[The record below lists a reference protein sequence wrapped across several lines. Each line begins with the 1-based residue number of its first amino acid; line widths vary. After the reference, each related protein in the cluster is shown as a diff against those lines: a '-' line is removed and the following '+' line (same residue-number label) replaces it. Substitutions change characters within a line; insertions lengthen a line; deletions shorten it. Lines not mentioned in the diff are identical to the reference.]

1 MSNFKQLDYETYN
14 SYEEFKK
21 LINTNQ
27 ISFQMHNQICI
38 NTTPEFPNDMSV
50 GCGSLYY
57 DWSKKEKISDSN
69 GNVKIT
75 ASLRDVPLREEDFT
89 ILNEQF
95 KNTVFENIYNKLQ
108 EKYIL
113 GRVRIMMTKPNGCL
127 SWHHD
132 TSPRVHYPIKTQD
145 GCFMVI
151 EDEVKFLPA
160 DSWWYTNTT
169 KKHTAFNGSNE
180 NRIHLVAVLLG
191 DR

>member
-57 DWSKKEKISDSN
+57 DWSKKENISDGN
-69 GNVKIT
+69 GNFKIT
-75 ASLRDVPLREEDFT
+75 APLRDVPLREEDFT

-95 KNTVFENIYNKLQ
+95 KNTVFEEFYNFLNKR
-108 EKYIL
+108 YVL
-113 GRVRIMMTKPNGCL
+113 GRVRIMMNKPNSCL
-127 SWHHD
+127 SWHTD
-132 TSPRVHYPIKTQD
+132 TSPRAHLPIKTQE

-151 EDEVKFLPA
+151 ENEVKHLSQDKLWFT
-160 DSWWYTNTT
+160 DTT
-169 KKHTAFNGSNE
+169 KKHTAFNGSKE
-180 NRIHLVAVLLG
+180 ERIHLVAVLLG